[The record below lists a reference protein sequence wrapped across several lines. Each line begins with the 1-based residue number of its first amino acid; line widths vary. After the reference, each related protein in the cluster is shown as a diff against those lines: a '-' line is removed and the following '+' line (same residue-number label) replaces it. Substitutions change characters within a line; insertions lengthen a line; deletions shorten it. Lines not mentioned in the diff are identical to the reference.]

1 MLTAETSKQL
11 ENFLSQLPEAAA
23 SRLAKAVEV
32 DRLAGGRTLP
42 HELILGALRPT
53 LRQQRERTPT
63 PLRLFCRPF
72 EDLLVQF
79 APREKQKARIAR
91 SSVAVVWR
99 WLGQTLLPDA
109 AAAYCAEIKQMTL
122 AGRSEDSIARAS
134 VFWTFAAKQI
144 REAIAADRKAVRAA
158 LQSDLV
164 LADAEEMALLLSAGL
179 EIAKIQTLLVKP
191 VPQLTEELLHDLR
204 DIHDRVAATV
214 PDAASYV
221 ACVAMNR
228 LAHPCEALKLPQL
241 VTRQTQ
247 DTLISSTDMG
257 LVGDVL
263 FADIEFH
270 GSAVRTTRHPTF
282 DPDVLIGHLAHF
294 VELSSNITKEIDM
307 RRDGKW
313 GKRLL
318 ADRAAVAETMEGL
331 MEHAP
336 KEVFAMLPVQKSG
349 SYGGGPK
356 CADLSKAVDD
366 EKAQRGLRYARLV
379 AGCAPHAATGSF
391 AAVQKDAMDAITVH
405 LLGYNEDIIREM
417 RAPPDERHPAV
428 ERQFELA
435 AEMTALIFSP
445 EEADLLRRRGR
456 AATASAVAA

>member
-1 MLTAETSKQL
+1 MLTPEKSKQL
-11 ENFLSQLPEAAA
+11 ETLLSRLPEAAA
-23 SRLAKAVEV
+23 TRLAKAVEV
-32 DRLAGGRTLP
+32 DRMSGGRVLP
-42 HELILGALRPT
+42 HDLILNALRPT
-53 LRQQRERTPT
+53 LRHQHERMQT
-63 PLRLFCRPF
+63 PLRLFCKPF
-72 EDLLVQF
+72 EDLLVQA
-79 APREKQKARIAR
+79 APREKQKGRIAR
-91 SSVAVVWR
+91 ASVAVVWR

-109 AAAYCAEIKQMTL
+109 AAIYCAEIKQLVL
-122 AGRSEDSIARAS
+122 AGRREDSLARAS
-134 VFWTFAAKQI
+134 VFWIFASKQI
-144 REAIAADRKAVRAA
+144 RDAIAADRKAARAA

-164 LADAEEMALLLSAGL
+164 LADAEEMAFLLSAGL
-179 EIAKIQTLLVKP
+179 EIARIQKLLVKP

-204 DIHDRVAATV
+204 DIHDRIAATV
-214 PDAASYV
+214 PDAAPYV
-221 ACVAMNR
+221 ACIAMNR

-241 VTRQTQ
+241 ITHQTQ

-270 GSAVRTTRHPTF
+270 GNAVRTTRHPTF

-356 CADLSKAVDD
+356 CADLSKPVDD
-366 EKAQRGLRYARLV
+366 EKAERGLRYARLV
-379 AGCAPHAATGSF
+379 AGCASYAATGSF
-391 AAVQKDAMDAITVH
+391 AATQKDAMDAISQH
-405 LLGYNEDIIREM
+405 LQGYNEDIIREM

-435 AEMTALIFSP
+435 AGLTALIFSV
-445 EEADLLRRRGR
+445 EEAALLRRRGR
-456 AATASAVAA
+456 AALSAAA